1 MKLAGK
7 RLKQG
12 NGGSSAVLEV
22 SLRLPYR
29 APRTG
34 RDVELCAFLVLCL
47 VWRALFTRGGTR
59 K

>member
-1 MKLAGK
+1 MEIVAKK
-7 RLKQG
+7 PKEG
-12 NGGSSAVLEV
+12 NGGSSAAFRV
-22 SLRLPYR
+22 SLRPPNC

>member
-1 MKLAGK
+1 MHKGA
-7 RLKQG
+7 RKQG
-12 NGGSSAVLEV
+12 EEATFSAFGAA
-22 SLRLPYR
+22 LRLPYC
-29 APRTG
+29 AARTG